1 MIDKLVSASV
11 IVGASVSAASV
22 SGASP
27 DSIVSLIASI
37 AVACVAATLSR
48 ATVIFNPASNKNKVW
63 TYELSLLFFCVL
75 LSGALAYEN
84 SWSVGQSTTY
94 GGGIGFIG
102 AGIKPFCEA
111 LVKTMF
117 GNLAASWSKDDPKD
131 DTKDDTKP

>member
-22 SGASP
+22 SSASN
-27 DSIVSLIASI
+27 DSMVSLIASI
-37 AVACVAATLSR
+37 AVACVAATLTR
-48 ATVIFNPASNKNKVW
+48 ATSIFGPTAKKNKVW

-84 SWSVGQSTTY
+84 SWTVGQSAKY

-102 AGIKPFCEA
+102 AGIKPLLEG
-111 LVKTMF
+111 LVKAVF
-117 GNLAASWSKDDPKD
+117 GTLAASWSKDDPK
-131 DTKDDTKP
+131 P